1 MLKGKLVLL
10 DKSGKAITTPKLIV
24 AKQIPLEQLQR
35 LGPQQQ
41 LLPELVPEHEEQ
53 MKLAPQHE
61 VLTKPTAAQLK
72 VLQKL
77 QPAPPKPQFPSAPAK

>member
-35 LGPQQQ
+35 
-41 LLPELVPEHEEQ
+41 LPELVPEHEEQ